1 MSSSSS
7 DHQQQLSILQDEI
20 ATLKAQKE
28 GLARIATQT
37 LSVLRAQPLAVRPKG
52 IWIQEGDQ
60 AQMEKMEG
68 SLVQLDAGKAWRWAE
83 VRTFALCVGRR
94 REAGRKG
101 GKLQLVDPPSRL
113 TSTVSPPCCPKV
125 NHIASSATKY
135 PLNST
140 PSVYTQPRPEI
151 TPFRRFFPLEILE
164 AIVDLCNCQTKAIF
178 AQSSLACL
186 EIFAPR
192 ILQSVD
198 ISGQAGLKSLFA
210 SRVSPAPDAS
220 SRRSTVIDAFP
231 LARFFLSV

>member
-1 MSSSSS
+1 MVGTESFRSESQASLNGHLLLSFPFPPSPSSPFPPTRTPTSSSSS

-28 GLARIATQT
+28 RLARIATQT

-83 VRTFALCVGRR
+83 VRTFALWVGRR

-135 PLNST
+135 SLIST
-140 PSVYTQPRPEI
+140 PSVYTKPRPEI
-151 TPFRRFFPLEILE
+151 TPFRRFFPLESLE
-164 AIVDLCNCQTKAIF
+164 AGHRR
-178 AQSSLACL
+178 
-186 EIFAPR
+186 P
-192 ILQSVD
+192 LQLPDKGHLRS
-198 ISGQAGLKSLFA
+198 IE
-210 SRVSPAPDAS
+210 SRVLGNL
-220 SRRSTVIDAFP
+220 RS
-231 LARFFLSV
+231 